1 MKEFSLDTSE
11 QFRQET
17 RAWLAANC
25 PESMRRPVT
34 DMNRDHF
41 WGGRDPKFSS
51 DDQRVWFERMR
62 DKGWICPTWKKEYG
76 GAGLSAAEAAIL
88 SEELRRIHARPP
100 HVNLGIWMVG
110 PAILEFGTEEQKLEH
125 LPKIA
130 RGEIRWCQ
138 GYSEPGAG
146 SDLASLQCKA
156 VRNGDE
162 FIVNGTKIWTSYAN
176 HSDWIYCLVRSNPDA
191 PKRDGITFLLF
202 DMASPGVST
211 KPIIMTNGD
220 AHFCQTFLD
229 NVRVPV
235 ANVLGQIDKGWTV
248 AKRVLQHERAMMAEM
263 EESSGRP
270 EDNPADIARKYL
282 PMEGGK
288 LVDRALRDRI
298 AQHNM
303 NAQAFEITMRRVGEE
318 FAARDPL
325 AGMAMVIAKYQGTEE
340 DKRKYQLLLDILGT
354 QGVGWEGTGFDS
366 EELRISKHY
375 LSTYAH
381 TVAGGTSEVQ
391 LNIIAKQVLGLP
403 E

>member
-1 MKEFSLDTSE
+1 LEQLE
-11 QFRQET
+11 QFRQQF
-17 RAWLAANC
+17 RQDVRQWLEANC
-25 PESMRRPVT
+25 PPSMRKPVT

-41 WGGRDPKFSS
+41 WGGRHPEYSG
-51 DDQRVWFERMR
+51 DDQRAWFERMR
-62 DKGWICPTWKKEYG
+62 DKGWLCPSWAKEYG
-76 GAGLSAAEAAIL
+76 GAGLNAAESNIL
-88 SEELRRIHARPP
+88 KEELRRIHARPP

-110 PAILEFGTEEQKLEH
+110 PAILEFGTEAQKLEH

-156 VRNGDE
+156 TRKGDE

-176 HSDWIYCLVRSNPDA
+176 HSDWIYCLVRSNPEA

-202 DMASPGVST
+202 DMATPGVNT
-211 KPIIMTNGD
+211 KPIVLTNGE

-229 NVRVPV
+229 NVHVPV

-248 AKRVLQHERAMMAEM
+248 AKRVLQHERAMMSEM
-263 EESSGRP
+263 EDSSGRP
-270 EDNPADIARKYL
+270 EDSPVALARKYL
-282 PMEGGK
+282 EQENGQIK
-288 LVDRALRDRI
+288 NKVLRDRI
-298 AQHNM
+298 TQHGM

-318 FAARDPL
+318 FAAKDPL
-325 AGMAMVIAKYQGTEE
+325 AGMAMVIAKYQSTEE
-340 DKRKYQLLLDILGT
+340 DKRKYQLLLDIMGTRGLG
-354 QGVGWEGTGFDS
+354 VEGEGFDS
-366 EELRISKHY
+366 EELRITKQY

-403 E
+403 D

>member
-1 MKEFSLDTSE
+1 LEQLE
-11 QFRQET
+11 QFRQHT
-17 RAWLAANC
+17 RQWLEANC
-25 PESMRRPVT
+25 PQSMRKPVT
-34 DMNRDHF
+34 DMERDHF
-41 WGGRDPKFSS
+41 WGGRHPKYSG

-62 DKGWICPTWKKEYG
+62 DKGWLCPSWAKEYG
-76 GAGLSAAEAAIL
+76 GAGLSPAEANVL
-88 SEELRRIHARPP
+88 KEELRRIHARPP
-100 HVNLGIWMVG
+100 YVNLGIWMVG

-156 VRNGDE
+156 VRAGDE
-162 FIVNGTKIWTSYAN
+162 FVVNGTKIWTSYAN
-176 HSDWIYCLVRSNPDA
+176 HSDWIYCLVRSNPTA

-202 DMASPGVST
+202 DMTTPGVST
-211 KPIIMTNGD
+211 KPIILTNGE

-229 NVRVPV
+229 NVHVPV

-248 AKRVLQHERAMMAEM
+248 AKRVLQHERAMMSEM
-263 EESSGRP
+263 EDSSGRP
-270 EDNPADIARKYL
+270 VKDK
-282 PMEGGK
+282 
-288 LVDRALRDRI
+288 VLRDRI
-298 AQHNM
+298 TQHGM
-303 NAQAFEITMRRVGEE
+303 NARAFEITMRRVGEE

-340 DKRKYQLLLDILGT
+340 DKRKYQLLLDIMGT
-354 QGVGWEGTGFDS
+354 QGLGVEGAGFDS
-366 EELRISKHY
+366 EELRITKQF

-403 E
+403 D